1 MTTTPPVHA
10 ALTEAAQATETA
22 DTLLWQPG
30 AARRERA
37 LITAFESWLVRER
50 GLRFD
55 GYEAL
60 WQWSVDE
67 PEAFWSALLA
77 FFEVPMAQAPRR
89 MRSDDAMPAT
99 TWFEGARLNLVDT
112 IARHAQLTTPAI
124 VFEDEAGSRGEI
136 SWPEL
141 LRQVGALAH
150 TLRTLGVQ
158 PGDRVVGYLPNIPQ
172 TVVAFLAAASI
183 GAVWALCAPDMG
195 PVSVGDRYRQ
205 IEPKV
210 LVAVDGYRYAGKPF
224 DRRAALGDILDQLPT
239 VRHVVWVPCLDPA
252 ATPPAQA
259 QAQARTV
266 VPWADA
272 VAGDAPLQPM
282 ALAPDHPLWTLYS
295 SGTTGLPKA
304 IVHGHGG
311 VLANSLVAMVLHND
325 LHAGDRVLWAVNT
338 SWMVWNAHVMGLLGG
353 ATIVLYD
360 GCVTGACGAGGAG
373 AEPDWAHLWRLVG
386 RLRVTT
392 FGVGAAIHHA
402 CLKAGVVPRQV
413 ADLSALHTVCSTG
426 SPLSPEAYRW
436 LYREVK
442 DDFWLNVVS
451 GGTDIAGGF
460 LVGLP
465 TLPVRLGEM
474 QCRALGASV
483 QAWNDAGQPVMGEVG
498 ELVCTRPIPSM
509 PLYFWGDTDGTRY
522 KESYFDTFHDAEQR
536 PVWRQG
542 DWLRLVARPEAVGGI
557 IYGRSDATINRQGV
571 RMGTAELYRVVEGL
585 DDVLDSLVVDLE
597 FLGRPSY
604 LALFV
609 QLRAEITLDE
619 PLRQRIRQ
627 ALRSALSVRHLPD
640 EILQV
645 PVIPKTITGK
655 KLELPIKKLL
665 MGHPAEQ
672 VLNRDALAQPDSI
685 DWFVRFAA
693 DYLARAAPGKLPI

>member
-1 MTTTPPVHA
+1 MTTLTALPPTASPPV
-10 ALTEAAQATETA
+10 ETP
-22 DTLLWQPG
+22 DTPLWQPS

-37 LITAFESWLVRER
+37 LITALEAWLARER

-77 FFEVPMAQAPRR
+77 FFDVPMAQAPRR
-89 MRSDDAMPAT
+89 MRSDDPMPAT
-99 TWFEGARLNLVDT
+99 QWFEGARLNLVDT
-112 IARHAQLTTPAI
+112 LLRHTPGGTQPHTPAI
-124 VFEDEAGSRGEI
+124 VFEDESGGAGEI

-141 LRQVGALAH
+141 RRQVGALAH

-172 TVVAFLAAASI
+172 AVVAFLAAASI

-195 PVSVGDRYRQ
+195 PVSVSDRYRQ

-239 VRHVVWVPCLDPA
+239 VSHVVWVPCLDPA
-252 ATPPAQA
+252 PAPPAQA
-259 QAQARTV
+259 RARTV
-266 VPWADA
+266 VHWADA
-272 VAGDAPLQPM
+272 VAGNAPLEPL
-282 ALAPDHPLWTLYS
+282 ALAPNHPLWTLYS

-325 LHAGDRVLWAVNT
+325 LHPGDRVLWAVNT

-360 GCVTGACGAGGAG
+360 GSVTGAAGGG
-373 AEPDWAHLWRLVG
+373 ADPDWAYLWRLVG

-436 LYREVK
+436 LYYDVK
-442 DDFWLNVVS
+442 DDLWLNVVS

-465 TLPVRLGEM
+465 TLPVHLGEM

-483 QAWNDAGQPVMGEVG
+483 QAWNDAGQPVMDEVG

-509 PLYFWGDTDGTRY
+509 PLYFWGGTDGTRY

-597 FLGRPSY
+597 YLGRPSY
-604 LALFV
+604 LALFM
-609 QLRAEITLDE
+609 QLRAGTTLDE
-619 PLRQRIRQ
+619 PLRQRIRE
-627 ALRSALSVRHLPD
+627 ALRTALSVRHVPD

-645 PVIPKTITGK
+645 PVIPKTVTGK

-665 MGHPAEQ
+665 LGHPAER
-672 VLNRDALAQPDSI
+672 VLNRDALAQPESI
-685 DWFVRFAA
+685 DWFAQFAS
-693 DYLARAAPGKLPI
+693 DYLARTAPDALSI

>member
-1 MTTTPPVHA
+1 M
-10 ALTEAAQATETA
+10 
-22 DTLLWQPG
+22 
-30 AARRERA
+30 
-37 LITAFESWLVRER
+37 
-50 GLRFD
+50 
-55 GYEAL
+55 
-60 WQWSVDE
+60 
-67 PEAFWSALLA
+67 
-77 FFEVPMAQAPRR
+77 
-89 MRSDDAMPAT
+89 
-99 TWFEGARLNLVDT
+99 
-112 IARHAQLTTPAI
+112 
-124 VFEDEAGSRGEI
+124 
-136 SWPEL
+136 
-141 LRQVGALAH
+141 
-150 TLRTLGVQ
+150 
-158 PGDRVVGYLPNIPQ
+158 
-172 TVVAFLAAASI
+172 
-183 GAVWALCAPDMG
+183 
-195 PVSVGDRYRQ
+195 
-205 IEPKV
+205 
-210 LVAVDGYRYAGKPF
+210 
-224 DRRAALGDILDQLPT
+224 
-239 VRHVVWVPCLDPA
+239 
-252 ATPPAQA
+252 

-266 VPWADA
+266 VHWADA
-272 VAGDAPLQPM
+272 VAGNAPLEPL

-325 LHAGDRVLWAVNT
+325 LHPGDRVLWAVNT

-360 GCVTGACGAGGAG
+360 GSVTGAAGGG
-373 AEPDWAHLWRLVG
+373 ADPDWAYLWRLVG

-436 LYREVK
+436 LYYDVK

-465 TLPVRLGEM
+465 TLPVHLGEM

-483 QAWNDAGQPVMGEVG
+483 QAWNDAGQPVIDEVG

-509 PLYFWGDTDGTRY
+509 PLYFWGDADGTRY
-522 KESYFDTFHDAEQR
+522 KESYFDTFYDAEQR

-597 FLGRPSY
+597 YLGRPSY

-609 QLRAEITLDE
+609 QLRAGTTLDE

-627 ALRSALSVRHLPD
+627 ALRTALSVRHVPD

-645 PVIPKTITGK
+645 PVIPKTVTGK

-665 MGHPAEQ
+665 LGHPAEQ
-672 VLNRDALAQPDSI
+672 VLNRDALAQPESI
-685 DWFVRFAA
+685 DWFVQFAS
-693 DYLARAAPGKLPI
+693 DYLARTAPDALSI

>member
-1 MTTTPPVHA
+1 MTATTPTTA
-10 ALTEAAQATETA
+10 ATATARSRDDPRATP
-22 DTLLWQPG
+22 DSPLWQPDTE
-30 AARRERA
+30 RRERA
-37 LITAFESWLVRER
+37 LITAFEAWLARER
-50 GLRFD
+50 GQRFD

-60 WQWSVDE
+60 WQWSVDA
-67 PEAFWSALLA
+67 PEAFWSAVLA
-77 FFEVPMAQAPRR
+77 FFDVPLAQAPQR
-89 MRSDDAMPAT
+89 MRSDDPMPGT
-99 TWFEGARLNLVDT
+99 RWFEGARLNLVDT
-112 IARHAQLTTPAI
+112 VMRHAQPDAPLATPAI
-124 VFEDEAGSRGEI
+124 VFQGESGGTVEI

-141 LRQVGALAH
+141 RRQVGALAH
-150 TLRTLGVQ
+150 TLQALGVQ

-172 TVVAFLAAASI
+172 AVVAFLAAASV

-205 IEPKV
+205 ITPRV
-210 LVAVDGYRYAGKPF
+210 LIAVDGYRYAGKPF
-224 DRRAALGDILDQLPT
+224 DRRSALGDILDQLPS
-239 VRHVVWVPCLDPA
+239 VEHVVWVPWLDA
-252 ATPPAQA
+252 AAPPPAQV
-259 QAQARTV
+259 QARNV
-266 VPWADA
+266 VAWADA
-272 VAGDAPLQPM
+272 VAGHAPLHPVP
-282 ALAPDHPLWTLYS
+282 LPPDHPLWTLYS

-325 LHAGDRVLWAVNT
+325 LHPGDRVLWAVNT

-360 GCVTGACGAGGAG
+360 GCVSGAGP
-373 AEPDWAHLWRLVG
+373 EPDWAHLWRLVG
-386 RLRVTT
+386 RLRVNT
-392 FGVGAAIHHA
+392 FGVGAAIHQA
-402 CLKAGVVPRQV
+402 CMKAGVVPRQV

-460 LVGLP
+460 IVGLP
-465 TLPVRLGEM
+465 TLPVYLGEM
-474 QCRALGASV
+474 QCRALGTSV
-483 QAWNDAGQPVMGEVG
+483 QAWSDAGQPVMDEVG
-498 ELVCTRPIPSM
+498 ELVCTQPIPSM

-522 KESYFDTFHDAEQR
+522 KESYFDTFHDANQR

-585 DDVLDSLVVDLE
+585 DDVLDSVVVDLE
-597 FLGRPSY
+597 YLGRPSWM
-604 LALFV
+604 ALFV
-609 QLRAEITLDE
+609 QLRNGAALDE
-619 PLRQRIRQ
+619 SLKQRIRQ
-627 ALRSALSVRHLPD
+627 ALRNGLSARHVPD

-645 PVIPKTITGK
+645 PLIPKTVTGK

-665 MGHPAEQ
+665 LGHPPER
-672 VLNRDALAQPDSI
+672 VLKRDALAQPASI
-685 DWFVRFAA
+685 DWFVDFALG
-693 DYLARAAPGKLPI
+693 YLARAAPH